1 MKKRS
6 VYMVVM
12 VLATLLLG
20 VCGLR
25 TADIYSDYQLGMQQF
40 DEMQE
45 KVLSIEGVDNDRSYT
60 TIEMYREPIKEA
72 GKKLIYKWWALTT
85 VFACV
90 VILMAILILRDS
102 SKPSRYARRNK
113 KDRNLT
119 AIDYVRMIEGGK

>member
-25 TADIYSDYQLGMQQF
+25 TADSYSDYQLGMQQF
-40 DEMQE
+40 DELQE

-60 TIEMYREPIKEA
+60 MIEMYRKPIQES
-72 GKKLIYKWWALTT
+72 GKKLIYKWWALTS

-90 VILMAILILRDS
+90 VILMVILILKDS
-102 SKPSRYARRNK
+102 SKPLRYAHRNK

>member
-20 VCGLR
+20 VCGFR

-40 DEMQE
+40 DELQE

-60 TIEMYREPIKEA
+60 AIDMYRKPIQEA
-72 GKKLIYKWWALTT
+72 GKKLIYKWWALTS

-90 VILMAILILRDS
+90 VILMVILILKDS
-102 SKPSRYARRNK
+102 SKPLRYPHRNK
-113 KDRNLT
+113 KT
-119 AIDYVRMIEGGK
+119 EI